1 MYKRFLSTSQQGF
14 TLIELMVVIVIL
26 AVLLSTAVMSLKPSE
41 SAELRKQT
49 IAFKGALIAICD
61 KSAFDQHIY
70 VIVPEKNKF
79 SIKRLQQGS
88 WLDVQLIDERSMLWH
103 EAVKVSWSLNEEL
116 AKSYGLEKAGWMCW
130 PSGEVN
136 AGEITFKLN
145 HLSNH
150 LQWNEILDFTLE
162 ENNAEQSK

>member
-1 MYKRFLSTSQQGF
+1 
-14 TLIELMVVIVIL
+14 
-26 AVLLSTAVMSLKPSE
+26 
-41 SAELRKQT
+41 
-49 IAFKGALIAICD
+49 
-61 KSAFDQHIY
+61 
-70 VIVPEKNKF
+70 
-79 SIKRLQQGS
+79 
-88 WLDVQLIDERSMLWH
+88 MLWH
-103 EAVKVSWSLNEEL
+103 EAVKVSWSLSEEL